1 MSGFSGA
8 PVQTTST
15 QNPLYQGQASQYQNM
30 SQEQLQELA
39 LRSKGSP
46 QGAIVQRVLQQKR
59 MSPAPVAQTA
69 PTDPAAGLPQ
79 PYALGG
85 MLEAKGGVRM
95 PERGLSMGATAP
107 SAGGFLHT
115 AGPGRTDNLGI
126 NPHSDSYIIPAD
138 VTSGMGEGNS
148 LAGAKA
154 FQGAI
159 KSAPYGASMPT
170 ATHTGHRMG
179 PPHMG
184 FGHASGG
191 KTQTVPIKAAGG
203 EIVVAPEE
211 VQAIGHAH
219 CAPGDRQ
226 CTPERDRKRGFAILD
241 ALVLHVRKQT
251 IKDLKGLK
259 GPVKS

>member
-39 LRSKGSP
+39 LRAKGSP

-59 MSPAPVAQTA
+59 MSPAPVAAAA

-115 AGPGRTDNLGI
+115 AGPGRTDNLNI
-126 NPHSDSYIIPAD
+126 HPHADSYVLPAD
-138 VTSGMGEGNS
+138 AVSSLGQGNS

-154 FQGAI
+154 LDLAL

-179 PPHMG
+179 PPHLG
-184 FGHASGG
+184 FGRANGG
-191 KTQTVPIKAAGG
+191 PTPKTVPVVVAGG
-203 EIVVAPEE
+203 EYLLTPEQ
-211 VQAIGHAH
+211 VKAIGH
-219 CAPGDRQ
+219 GDI
-226 CTPERDRKRGFAILD
+226 KRGHDILD
-241 ALVLHVRKQT
+241 AFVLHIRRES
-251 IKDLKGLK
+251 IKTLKKLK
-259 GPVKS
+259 PPVKS